1 MTKLVDK
8 QSRELPQGTPAL
20 PDSEVNALL
29 AEVPGW
35 EVIDGGKRLAKT
47 YSFQNFYETTAFVS
61 AAFWII
67 HREDHHPDLEVSY
80 KNARFTFW
88 THTVGGLSENDFIT
102 AAKIE
107 ALPH

>member
-1 MTKLVDK
+1 MSNLREK
-8 QSRELPQGTPAL
+8 QSRELPKGTPAL
-20 PDSEVNALL
+20 SESEVKQLL
-29 AEVPGW
+29 LQVPGW
-35 EVIDGGKRLAKT
+35 EVVDGDKRLAKT
-47 YSFQNFYETTAFVS
+47 YTFKNYYETTAFVN

-80 KNARFTFW
+80 KTARFTFS

-102 AAKIE
+102 AAKID

>member
-1 MTKLVDK
+1 MPKLIEK
-8 QSRELPQGTPAL
+8 RSAELPKGTPAL
-20 PDSEVNALL
+20 SDSEVKALL

-35 EVIDGGKRLAKT
+35 EVIADGKRLAKT
-47 YSFQNFYETTAFVS
+47 YTFKNFYETTAFAS

-80 KNARFTFW
+80 KTARFTFW

-102 AAKIE
+102 AAKID